1 MEEEVLIHP
10 PRTAMAVFKMLPEGT
25 LAEVIENQLFM
36 PPSPN
41 PFHQEISIELSSSIF
56 LFTKLE
62 KLGKVFA
69 APSDLYLDEHS
80 NAVQPDIFF
89 FSPESN
95 VVVDAKG
102 IHGTPELIIEI
113 LSPGNKNYDLKKKKD
128 LYEKFGV
135 QEYWVVDPETK
146 LASGF
151 LLNKN
156 QYKSLG
162 EFTGQIKSA
171 LLKKVFKF

>member
-1 MEEEVLIHP
+1 MGETLIHP
-10 PRTAMAVFKMLPEGT
+10 PRTAMAVFRMLPEGT
-25 LAEVIENQLFM
+25 LAEVINEQLRVLPF
-36 PPSPN
+36 PN
-41 PFHQEISIELSSSIF
+41 PFHQQTSIELSSSIF
-56 LFTKLE
+56 LFVKE
-62 KLGKVFA
+62 RELGEVYKV
-69 APSDLYLDEHS
+69 SDLYLDEHS

-135 QEYWVVDPETK
+135 KEYWVVDPETK
-146 LASGF
+146 LTIGF
-151 LLNKN
+151 SLKKN
-156 QYKSLG
+156 QYESLG
-162 EFTGQIKSA
+162 EFTSQIKST

>member
-1 MEEEVLIHP
+1 MEETLIHP

-41 PFHQEISIELSSSIF
+41 PFHQRSSIRLSSMIF
-56 LFTKLE
+56 NFVDE
-62 KLGKVFA
+62 NQLGEVFE

-95 VVVDAKG
+95 VVVDMQG
-102 IHGTPELIIEI
+102 IHGTPDLIIEI

-146 LASGF
+146 LANGF
-151 LLNKN
+151 TLKKN
-156 QYKSLG
+156 QYQSLG

-171 LLKKVFKF
+171 LLTKTFKF